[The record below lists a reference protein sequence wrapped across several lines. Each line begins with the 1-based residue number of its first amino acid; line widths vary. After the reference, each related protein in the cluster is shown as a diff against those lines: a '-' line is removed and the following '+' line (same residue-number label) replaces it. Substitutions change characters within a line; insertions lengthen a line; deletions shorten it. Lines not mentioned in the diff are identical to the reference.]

1 MLATIYTAS
10 LTRLQ
15 ALADQVSGEIADSK
29 LFLIHFNT
37 VYIPVLT
44 MGLHIVLVLTMAS
57 IDIQALNKHLETI
70 KKKHSDRVN
79 ILKVT
84 NAQLHATIAGLR
96 LAEEDSRRLVQTK
109 AVENERLE
117 TEQERLRKKY
127 LTTRPC
133 SNKETSRHKL
143 KNLKLKE
150 QLTQVSADN
159 RKLHSEIQSLKDN
172 MNQLSGNL
180 ELKNSEEM
188 EVKDDVNRGFFRQ

>member
-1 MLATIYTAS
+1 
-10 LTRLQ
+10 
-15 ALADQVSGEIADSK
+15 
-29 LFLIHFNT
+29 
-37 VYIPVLT
+37 
-44 MGLHIVLVLTMAS
+44 MAS

-109 AVENERLE
+109 AVENEKLE
-117 TEQERLRKKY
+117 TEQERLRKKITDY
-127 LTTRPC
+127 EALFEQGDK
-133 SNKETSRHKL
+133 SAQVE
-143 KNLKLKE
+143 NLKLKE
-150 QLTQVSADN
+150 QLAQVSSDN
-159 RKLHSEIQSLKDN
+159 RKLNSEIQSLKDN

-188 EVKDDVNRGFFRQ
+188 KLKTTAN